1 MENLQIEEFNPKVAE
16 IQAVVEEGKKLT
28 VTDFSDK
35 VQLKI
40 VRDHRLKLKSIRV
53 DITKQGKAFRQKA
66 LDFQKAVISKEK
78 ELIALVEPEEERL
91 DAIEEVAAKFEER
104 EK

>member
-35 VQLKI
+35 VQLKL
-40 VRDHRLKLKSIRV
+40 VRDHRLKLKRS
-53 DITKQGKAFRQKA
+53 Q
-66 LDFQKAVISKEK
+66 
-78 ELIALVEPEEERL
+78 
-91 DAIEEVAAKFEER
+91 
-104 EK
+104 